1 MRRIP
6 GQLLKRPSSEAEVAI
21 FDLFEHV
28 NLRGF
33 CLHSLNVSGHDWKP
47 WAEIDF
53 LLITP
58 FGLMGLEVK
67 GGVIRRL
74 DGCWYTNREQLKES
88 PYDQVRTAMYG
99 VLKQLGDELPGLMGW
114 GVVTPDSG
122 LLPETIETPRWM
134 QAAESDCASADR
146 FGRWLAELESQWRD
160 RLRCSPPLLTDMAMN
175 RLLSRLR
182 PNFEAHVPLGRQ
194 ALYVNTQIRKFTD
207 EQLQRLDEFE
217 ENRRVI
223 CRGGAGTGKTF
234 LAIEAAKRE
243 SAAGR
248 SVLMVA
254 RSPLFAAK
262 LRDEVSQLAGV
273 KVWTFGTDNVSLHEA
288 AFDVLIVDEGQDL
301 LLMEF
306 INVADQV
313 LRGGLERGRWFW
325 FMDDQNQAGFY
336 TDTDTAVIDLLTDQC
351 GAALQRL
358 RVNCR
363 NTENIVAFTKEMT
376 GANIGE
382 AKVCGKGQPV
392 TREFVPE
399 DEESGA
405 LLRQL
410 SKLQDDPDIGRSDVV
425 VLVMHPPRLGEISDV
440 VGSRALVH
448 SVRDF
453 KGCETDWVIATGVD
467 EGVRSIEDMSSELY
481 TAVTRSRVGVWII
494 IPERLQGSWESVL
507 NSYVARRITG

>member
-21 FDLFEHV
+21 FDLFERV
-28 NLRGF
+28 NLRGV

-99 VLKQLGDELPGLMGW
+99 VRKQLGDELPGLMGW

-134 QAAESDCASADR
+134 QAAESDCASPEK
-146 FGRWLAELESQWRD
+146 FGRWLVELEARWRD
-160 RLRCSPPLLTDMAMN
+160 KVKRSPPPLTDVDMT

-182 PNFEAHVPLGRQ
+182 PNFEAHIPLGRH
-194 ALYVNTQIRKFTD
+194 ALHINTQIRKFTA

-234 LAIEAAKRE
+234 LAIEAARRE

-254 RSPLFAAK
+254 RSPLFTAK
-262 LRDEVSQLAGV
+262 LRDEVVQLSGV
-273 KVWTFGTDNVSLHEA
+273 KVWSFGSDSAPSQEA
-288 AFDVLIVDEGQDL
+288 SFDVLIVDEGQDL
-301 LLMEF
+301 LLMDF
-306 INVADQV
+306 INAANQV

-336 TDTDTAVIDLLTDQC
+336 MDTDKAVIDLLRDQC

-363 NTENIVAFTKEMT
+363 NTENIVAFTEQMT
-376 GANIGE
+376 GAAIGE

-392 TREFVPE
+392 GREFVSDD
-399 DEESGA
+399 DERIVLS
-405 LLRQL
+405 RQL
-410 SKLQDDPDIGRSDVV
+410 SRFKHDREIANGDVV
-425 VLVMHPPRLGEISDV
+425 VLVMDPARVGEISGV
-440 VGSRALVH
+440 VGDRARVY

-453 KGCETDWVIATGVD
+453 KGCESNWVIVAGVP
-467 EGVRSIEDMSSELY
+467 ESARSIEGLSAELY
-481 TAVTRSRVGVWII
+481 TAVTRSRVGVSII
-494 IPERLQGSWESVL
+494 VPARLKDSWESVL
-507 NSYVARRITG
+507 KDYVTRRITG

>member
-6 GQLLKRPSSEAEVAI
+6 NQLLKRLNSDAEAAM
-21 FDLFEHV
+21 FGLFEHV

-58 FGLMGLEVK
+58 FGLMALEVK
-67 GGVIRRL
+67 GGVIRRR
-74 DGCWYTNREQLKES
+74 DGCWYTNKEQLKES

-99 VLKQLGDELPGLMGW
+99 VRKQLGDDLPGLMGW

-122 LLPETIETPRWM
+122 PLPVTIETPRWM
-134 QAAESDCASADR
+134 QAAESDCASADSFR
-146 FGRWLAELESQWRD
+146 RWLVELESQWRGK
-160 RLRCSPPLLTDMAMN
+160 LRRSPPLLTDTEMSH
-175 RLLSRLR
+175 LLSRLR

-194 ALYVNTQIRKFTD
+194 ALYINTQIRKFTD

-217 ENRRVI
+217 ENRRII

-234 LAIEAAKRE
+234 LAIEAARRE

-262 LRDEVSQLAGV
+262 LRDEVSQLVGV
-273 KVWTFGTDNVSLHEA
+273 QVWTFGSVDVPSHHA
-288 AFDVLIVDEGQDL
+288 SFDVLVVDEGQDL

-306 INVADQV
+306 IDVANQV

-336 TDTDTAVIDLLTDQC
+336 TDTDKAVIDLLKDQC

-363 NTENIVAFTKEMT
+363 NTENIVAFTHEMT

-382 AKVCGKGQPV
+382 AKVCGKGPPV
-392 TREFVPE
+392 AREFAPA
-399 DEESGA
+399 DGESRA

-410 SKLQDDPDIGRSDVV
+410 SKLQQDPDIAKGDVV
-425 VLVMHPPRLGEISDV
+425 ILVMDPSRLGEISEV
-440 VGSRALVH
+440 IGGRAPVH
-448 SVRDF
+448 AVRDF
-453 KGCETDWVIATGVD
+453 KGCETNWVIATGVA
-467 EGVRSIEDMSSELY
+467 EGLRSVQDMSSELY

-494 IPERLQGSWESVL
+494 IPDRLQGSWEGVL
-507 NSYVARRITG
+507 NSYVARRITD